1 MPGHEERPH
10 HEGGR
15 RVKVRTKVRT
25 RRSSGAHR
33 AVPTHS
39 KARRKVKLALL
50 TLLAVVITVGASWC
64 AAGRFT
70 GDPSVPNVQELPPG

>member
-1 MPGHEERPH
+1 MPD
-10 HEGGR
+10 GGAHQSADGMR

-25 RRSSGAHR
+25 RRASGSHQAIPR
-33 AVPTHS
+33 HS

-50 TLLAVVITVGASWC
+50 TLLAVAVTVGASWC

-70 GDPSVPNVQELPPG
+70 GDPSIPNVQELPPG